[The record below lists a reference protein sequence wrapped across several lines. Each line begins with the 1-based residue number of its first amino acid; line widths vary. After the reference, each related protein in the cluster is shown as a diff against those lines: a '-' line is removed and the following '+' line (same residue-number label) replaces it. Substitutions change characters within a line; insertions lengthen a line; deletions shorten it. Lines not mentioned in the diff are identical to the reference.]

1 MNVHADQLL
10 PLLSSDNP
18 LSPVYLLS
26 GDEPLQ
32 MLEAADAVRR
42 AAREQGYTEREILR
56 VEAGFDWSSLSQAAD
71 EMSLFSQQKVLDL
84 RLEKQSPGAK
94 GSKALVEYTKR
105 LPDDKILLITC
116 QRMDARQKNSAWA
129 KALSNV
135 GVMVQFWDLSLPQ
148 TFGWVA
154 KRLRQKGL
162 QPSQDA
168 VRLLTE
174 RVEGNLLAAA
184 QEIDKLKL
192 LFGEGDIGEAE
203 VLESV
208 SDSARFSVFDLAT
221 AIAAAD
227 SKRIQHILYHLRHE
241 GTATPLVLWV
251 LSDLVTQLSDASH
264 ILRNGGNEQQ
274 ALSKIPKPR
283 QKMLQP
289 ALRRLQAA
297 NWLEITAKAIEVDRL
312 IKGLWQIENKGE
324 ARVWVALL
332 DLSLLL
338 AGSDLRAENHP
349 PQKYTPL

>member
-1 MNVHADQLL
+1 MNVQSDQLL
-10 PLLSSDNP
+10 RLLESGQP

-32 MLEAADAVRR
+32 MMEAADAVRR
-42 AAREQGYTEREILR
+42 VAKDQGYVDREILR

-71 EMSLFSQQKVLDL
+71 EMSLFSQRKVLDL

-116 QRMDARQKNSAWA
+116 QRMDGRQKNSAWV
-129 KALSNV
+129 KALSAA

-148 TFGWVA
+148 TLGWVA
-154 KRLRQKGL
+154 KRLRQNGM
-162 QPSQDA
+162 QPTQDA
-168 VRLLTE
+168 VHLLTE

-192 LFGEGDIGEAE
+192 LFGEGEIGEAQ

-208 SDSARFSVFDLAT
+208 SDSARFTVFDLST
-221 AIAAAD
+221 AIASAD
-227 SKRIQHILYHLRHE
+227 SKRIQHILYHLRQE

-251 LSDLVTQLSDASH
+251 LNDLVTQLSEASH
-264 ILRNGGNEQQ
+264 AVRNGSSEQQ
-274 ALSKIPKPR
+274 ALAKMPKPK

-289 ALRRLQAA
+289 ALRRLQSAD
-297 NWLEITAKAIEVDRL
+297 WQRISHQAIETDRL
-312 IKGLWQIENKGE
+312 IKGLSEVANKGE

-332 DLSLLL
+332 DLSLML
-338 AGSDLRAENHP
+338 ADKEITGGV
-349 PQKYTPL
+349 